1 MNAFPFCC
9 AAFDMDGTLLDSMAF
24 WREAAVEY
32 LRAHGLR
39 ESADELRDRLRRMT
53 SRASMDFIRPICE
66 AAHIPPMERAD
77 LMRHL
82 ENCYRTRAAAKP
94 GIPAYLNRLRT
105 AGIPMCVATATPE
118 PLAHIALQTAGIDGY
133 FAFVASSD
141 TTPGGKENPAF
152 FTDVAA
158 RFGVPPTQM
167 AMVEDALY
175 SMRTAHA
182 VGCYCIGAAEDVPAD
197 THAALRAI
205 CDEFYDFSV
214 SPPILM

>member
-1 MNAFPFCC
+1 
-9 AAFDMDGTLLDSMAF
+9 MDGTLVDSMGY
-24 WREAAVEY
+24 WDRLGREY
-32 LRAHGLR
+32 LESRGVTEGIDEALALTAPMTMLESSELFLRTFGLSGTP
-39 ESADELRDRLRRMT
+39 ESAAAEMNAVMDEHYRSD
-53 SRASMDFIRPICE
+53 
-66 AAHIPPMERAD
+66 IP
-77 LMRHL
+77 L
-82 ENCYRTRAAAKP
+82 KP
-94 GIPAYLNRLRT
+94 GAADYLAALKARGT
-105 AGIPMCVATATPE
+105 KMCVATATPE